1 MKLLI
6 YTGLFA
12 GSIVGSW
19 LGALL
24 DSGNWFGATSILL
37 GAAGSLA
44 GIWAGFKLG
53 KKYFS

>member
-44 GIWAGFKLG
+44 GIWTGFKLG